1 MTKKSVDVHPGA
13 ITSPDEGKGGGKP
26 STSQLKDD
34 EVRSR
39 DTIAPGKGRSKD
51 EGGGAD

>member
-13 ITSPDEGKGGGKP
+13 ITSQNEGKP

-34 EVRSR
+34 DVRR
-39 DTIAPGKGRSKD
+39 RGDGTPGESGGEGRSKD
-51 EGGGAD
+51 SGEG